1 MTAETDVMAD
11 CRPRLPRG
19 VRLHHDRVRD
29 RWVLLAPER
38 IFELDEIGVEILKRC
53 DGSVRVEDMSAAL
66 AVAFG
71 ASPEDVRP
79 DVEMFLKDFDDKR
92 VVDL

>member
-1 MTAETDVMAD
+1 LTIETDNMAN

-19 VRLHHDRVRD
+19 VRLRHDHVRD

-38 IFELDEIGVEILKRC
+38 IFELDEIGLEILKRC
-53 DGSVRVEDMSAAL
+53 EGSVTVEEMSAAL
-66 AVAFG
+66 AVDFG
-71 ASPEDVRP
+71 ASPEEVRP
-79 DVEMFLKDFDDKR
+79 DVEAFLKDFADKR

>member
-1 MTAETDVMAD
+1 MDMEN

-19 VRLHHDRVRD
+19 VRLRHDRVRD

-38 IFELDEIGVEILKRC
+38 IFELDEIGVEVLKLC
-53 DGSVRVEDMSAAL
+53 DGSRTIEEMSAEL
-66 AVAFG
+66 ATAFG
-71 ASPEDVRP
+71 ASPEDVEP
-79 DVEMFLKDFDDKR
+79 DVETFLKDFADKR

>member
-1 MTAETDVMAD
+1 MSVETDITAN

-19 VRLHHDRVRD
+19 VRLRNDRVRD

-38 IFELDEIGVEILKRC
+38 IFELDEIGLEILNRC
-53 DGSVRVEDMSAAL
+53 DGSTTVEEMSAAL

-71 ASPEDVRP
+71 ASPEEVRP
-79 DVEMFLKDFDDKR
+79 DVEAFLKDFADKR

>member
-1 MTAETDVMAD
+1 LTVETDMMANSS
-11 CRPRLPRG
+11 PRLPRG
-19 VRLHHDRVRD
+19 VRLRHDRVRN

-53 DGSVRVEDMSAAL
+53 NGSITVEEMSAAL

-71 ASPEDVRP
+71 ATPEEVRP
-79 DVEMFLKDFDDKR
+79 DVEAFLKDFAHKR

>member
-1 MTAETDVMAD
+1 LTVETDIGN

-19 VRLHHDRVRD
+19 VRLRHDRVRD

-53 DGSVRVEDMSAAL
+53 DGSRTVEEMSAAL

-79 DVEMFLKDFDDKR
+79 DVETFLKDFGGKR